1 MNAIARTEAALIIVI
16 VLAMC
21 FATACSSAI
30 PSAPTRRD
38 SWNPKAA
45 ATYLD
50 QRAEWWVSWPGAA
63 RDHETFC
70 ISCHTALPYALSRS
84 VLRGALGEKVLAPAE
99 RRVLDNVIKRV
110 RLWNEAKPFYGEHV
124 GAHKALQSRGTESV
138 LNALILATFDARTS
152 TLHVDTRA
160 AFRNMWALQQT
171 TGDESGA
178 WPWLN
183 FGLEPFE
190 AKDSVFYGAALAAVA
205 VGTAPGNFPQSPE
218 IQGYVKLMRDYLNRQ
233 YGRQSLSN
241 QAVLLWASSKMPD
254 LLSPK
259 QQVAIVESLL
269 SKQQSDGGWN
279 LSSLAWTWRGSS
291 LKWLA
296 KLWCRSENTVLE
308 GKSDGYATGM
318 IAYVLEQYGLPRGN
332 AALQRALDWLGRS
345 QGKSDGR
352 WPGYSLNHAREQ
364 SPTGLFMSDAASAY
378 AVLALTASDPIR
390 PLDASARPRN

>member
-1 MNAIARTEAALIIVI
+1 MKAITRKEAALTA
-16 VLAMC
+16 VLVMY
-21 FATACSSAI
+21 FATTSSSAI
-30 PSAPTRRD
+30 RSAAARRN

-50 QRAEWWVSWPGAA
+50 QRAEWWMYWPGAA
-63 RDHETFC
+63 RDHETSC

-84 VLRGALGEKVLAPAE
+84 ALGGALGEKVLAPGE

-110 RLWNEAKPFYGEHV
+110 RLWNEAKPFYGQD
-124 GAHKALQSRGTESV
+124 KALQSRGTESV
-138 LNALILATFDARTS
+138 LNALILATFDARNAA
-152 TLHVDTRA
+152 LGVDTRA

-183 FGLEPFE
+183 FGNQPFE

-205 VGTAPGNFPQSPE
+205 AGTTPYNFRESPE
-218 IQGYVKLMRDYLNRQ
+218 IEGNLKLMRHYLSRE
-233 YGRQSLSN
+233 YARQSLSN
-241 QAVLLWASSKMPD
+241 QAVLLWASSKLPG
-254 LLSPK
+254 LLSSK
-259 QQVAIVESLL
+259 QQISIVDGLL

-296 KLWCRSENTVLE
+296 NLWFRSENTPLG

-318 IAYVLEQYGLPRGN
+318 IAYALEQYGLPRDN
-332 AALQRALDWLGRS
+332 AHLQRALDWLQRNQS
-345 QGKSDGR
+345 KSDGR
-352 WPGYSLNHAREQ
+352 WPGYSLNHPQEQ
-364 SPTGLFMSDAASAY
+364 SPTGLFMSDAATAY
-378 AVLALTASDPIR
+378 AVLALTASDPH
-390 PLDASARPRN
+390 

>member
-1 MNAIARTEAALIIVI
+1 MNPTARTEAALIIV

-21 FATACSSAI
+21 FATAPSSPI
-30 PSAPTRRD
+30 PSAPAHRD

-50 QRAEWWVSWPGAA
+50 QRAEWWISWPGAA

-84 VLRGALGEKVLAPAE
+84 ALGGALGERVLAPGE

-110 RLWNEAKPFYGEHV
+110 RLWNEAKPFYGEHA

-138 LNALILATFDARTS
+138 LNALILASFDARDG
-152 TLHVDTRA
+152 TLRADTRA
-160 AFRNMWALQQT
+160 AFRNMWALQET
-171 TGDESGA
+171 TGAESGA
-178 WPWLN
+178 WPWLD

-190 AKDSVFYGAALAAVA
+190 ANDSVFYGAALAAVA
-205 VGTAPGNFPQSPE
+205 VGIAPDNLRESPE
-218 IQGYVKLMRDYLNRQ
+218 IQGYLKLMRGYLDRE
-233 YGRQSLSN
+233 YSRQSLSN
-241 QAVLLWASSKMPD
+241 QAVLLWASSKSPNV
-254 LLSPK
+254 LSPK
-259 QQVAIVESLL
+259 QQIAIVESLL

-279 LSSLAWTWRGSS
+279 LSSLAWTWHGSS

-296 KLWCRSENTVLE
+296 KLWSQSENTLLE

-318 IAYVLEQYGLPRGN
+318 IAYVLEQYGLPRDN
-332 AALQRALDWLGRS
+332 AHLQRALDWLGRS
-345 QGKSDGR
+345 QRKSDGA
-352 WPGYSLNHAREQ
+352 WPGYSLNHPREQ

-378 AVLALTASDPIR
+378 AVLALTASDR
-390 PLDASARPRN
+390 H